1 MATGLEG
8 PATCSACARIARIR
22 GELQFVTDV
31 LAEKE
36 LRLSVLVDSASDLAP
51 PFSGEL
57 IRQVAAGRRH
67 LAALEHALGEAVSA
81 HGECRAELV

>member
-1 MATGLEG
+1 
-8 PATCSACARIARIR
+8 
-22 GELQFVTDV
+22 
-31 LAEKE
+31 
-36 LRLSVLVDSASDLAP
+36 LSVLAVLADSASDLAP

-67 LAALEHALGEAVSA
+67 VAALEHALEEALSA